1 LAQLDGSCFN
11 GPVTHLNGSRIPEVT
26 RNSSITFMGRSR
38 LLALLLLFIFR
49 PLGPVAL
56 RAQVDRTAIT
66 GTVTD
71 QQGNPVPQSSVR
83 ATENA
88 TGFQRETLTT
98 LEGSYDL
105 PGLPPGVYSVQ
116 FLKSGFSAFTAQ
128 GVEQLVGQTR
138 TLNARLEVAHGREQ
152 TAVTETL
159 VQLDKVDATIGAA
172 IERAQVS
179 DLPINGRNWATLT
192 ALAPGAIDNG
202 AGDQR
207 TIRFAGH
214 GLDDNNLTLDG
225 IDATA
230 VYNQEQREYMRLNV
244 PLGSIEEFQV
254 QSQNF
259 GADTQNGTAGGQVSV
274 VSPSGTNTLHGEV
287 FDYFRNDALDARSPF
302 DGASP
307 DPFLLN
313 QFGGA
318 LGGPISHGKTFFYAD
333 YEGLRQ
339 RLDGTQIGL
348 VPSPAFAAQAALTSP
363 ALTPILQAY
372 PAGMSPTSN
381 PNVWQYDAPG
391 RQTDNEDSGMIR
403 FDHYFSQTT
412 TAFIRFNADE
422 AVEAIPTGQ
431 LTAKT
436 LYDTKFNNGVVELSH
451 VFSPSLIDEAKFGV
465 NQTIY
470 HTANVSP
477 VPFGVAVSG
486 FSSLTGSST
495 TDYPSKTF
503 DLIDDLSW
511 AKGKHLL
518 KFGFETRWIL
528 LNQGTSQSGTL
539 TYTSTANFLD
549 NSMGSASY
557 TAILPLVR
565 QRKTQYFGYA
575 QDEWKFT
582 AHLTITAGIRYNFF
596 NALHAIGDDD
606 IPFDFATCG
615 GYCHRTDAFF
625 HPRYEDFDPRLGIAW
640 SHGDTVLRAGA
651 GIYHTDGQEDD
662 QDLPISN
669 TVDRYAFSN
678 TLFPTL
684 SFPLTPFLQYAEA
697 GGLGVVSPR
706 DLDRNRKDDYVAA
719 WTASVQRKLPLN
731 ILGTASY
738 LGNKGTHVLTT
749 TYTNLINPQ
758 TGVAPYPAFGPVS
771 WRGDVGNSTFHALQL
786 NARRAFQ
793 NGFLLSANYMW
804 SHSINDGSIG
814 GGESDTPQ
822 DSFCRACDKASS
834 DDDVRQ
840 AFNLSAVYQ
849 LPFGAG
855 KHYLSSP
862 GMARTLLGGW
872 TLSVIGTTQTGLPFN
887 IAINRSNASVPGD
900 FAVSGEERPNY
911 VPGVSLT
918 PPGGSTPEEW
928 VNPAAFSTPVSGTFG
943 DLGRNAFRAPGISDV
958 DFALAK
964 DVSITERMKIR
975 FRADVFNILNR
986 AQFGAPNAVLGQAN
1000 FGEITTTISSYAT
1013 GRGTPREFQLSA
1025 KLSF

>member
-1 LAQLDGSCFN
+1 MQ
-11 GPVTHLNGSRIPEVT
+11 HLRQ
-26 RNSSITFMGRSR
+26 
-38 LLALLLLFIFR
+38 LALLLLFLFVQ
-49 PLGPVAL
+49 PLGPIVL

-66 GTVTD
+66 GTVAD
-71 QQGNPVPQSSVR
+71 QQGNRIPQSRVR
-83 ATENA
+83 TTEMA

-98 LEGSYDL
+98 SEGTYEL

-116 FLKSGFSAFTAQ
+116 FLKTGFASFTAE

-138 TLNARLEVAHGREQ
+138 TLDVRLELAQGKEQ
-152 TAVTETL
+152 TTVTESL

-172 IERAQVS
+172 IEHTQV
-179 DLPINGRNWATLT
+179 DELPINGRNWATLT
-192 ALAPGAIDNG
+192 ALAPGAINNG

-230 VYNQEQREYMRLNV
+230 VYNQEQREYMRLNI
-244 PLGSIEEFQV
+244 PLGSIDEFQV

-259 GADTQNGTAGGQVSV
+259 GADTQNGTSGGQVTV
-274 VSPSGTNTLHGEV
+274 VSPSGTNSLHGEA
-287 FDYFRNDALDARSPF
+287 FDYFRNNTLDARSPF

-313 QFGGA
+313 QFGVA
-318 LGGPISHGKTFFYAD
+318 IGGPIVHDKTFFYAD

-348 VPSPAFAAQAALTSP
+348 VPSPAFAAQTAVTSP

-372 PAGMSPTSN
+372 PAGTSPTSN
-381 PNVWQYDAPG
+381 PNVWNYDAPG
-391 RQTDNEDSGMIR
+391 RQIDNEDSGMIR
-403 FDHYFSQTT
+403 FDHYFSQST
-412 TAFIRFNADE
+412 TAFVRFNADE
-422 AVEAIPTGQ
+422 AVQTIPTGQ
-431 LTAKT
+431 VTAMALT
-436 LYDTKFNNGVVELSH
+436 DTKFNNGVVELSH
-451 VFSPSLIDEAKFGV
+451 LFSPTLINEVKFGV

-470 HTANVSP
+470 HTANLSP
-477 VPFGVAVSG
+477 VLFGVAVSG
-486 FSSLTGSST
+486 LSSLTGSST

-518 KFGFETRWIL
+518 KLGYETRWIM

-539 TYTSTANFLD
+539 TYTSIAEFID

-557 TAILPLVR
+557 TAVLPLVR
-565 QRKTQYFGYA
+565 QRKVQYFGYA
-575 QDEWKFT
+575 QDEWKAT
-582 AHLTITAGIRYNFF
+582 PHLTITAGIRYNFF

-606 IPFDFATCG
+606 VPFDFGTCG
-615 GYCHRTDAFF
+615 GYCPRTDSFF
-625 HPRYEDFDPRLGIAW
+625 HPRYRDFDPRLGIAW
-640 SHGDTVLRAGA
+640 THGDTVLRAGG

-662 QDLPISN
+662 QNLPISN
-669 TVDRYAFSN
+669 TVDRYSFSD
-678 TLFPTL
+678 TKFPAL
-684 SFPLTPFLQYAEA
+684 SYPLTPFLQYAEA

-719 WTASVQRKLPLN
+719 WTASVQHKLPLN

-738 LGNKGTHVLTT
+738 LGNKGTDVLTT
-749 TYTNLINPQ
+749 TYTNLINPE

-786 NARRAFQ
+786 NVRRAFEK
-793 NGFLLSANYMW
+793 GFMLSANYMW
-804 SHSINDGSIG
+804 FHSINDDSIG

-840 AFNLSAVYQ
+840 MYNLSAVYQ

-855 KHYLSSP
+855 RQYLSSP
-862 GMARTLLGGW
+862 GIARTVFGGW
-872 TLSVIGTTQTGLPFN
+872 TLSTIATTQTGLPFN
-887 IAINRSNASVPGD
+887 ITINRSNGSVPGD
-900 FAVSGEERPNY
+900 YAVSGEERPDY
-911 VPGVSLT
+911 VPGVPLT
-918 PPGGSTPEEW
+918 PPGGSTPNDW
-928 VNPAAFSTPVSGTFG
+928 VNAAAFSTPASGTFG
-943 DLGRNAFRAPGISDV
+943 DLGRNAFRAPPISDV

-964 DVSITERMKIR
+964 DVSFTERMHLR
-975 FRADVFNILNR
+975 FRADVFNVFNR
-986 AQFGAPNAVLGQAN
+986 AQYGAPNAVLGQTN
-1000 FGEITTTISSYAT
+1000 FGVITNTISSYAT

-1025 KLSF
+1025 KVSF

>member
-1 LAQLDGSCFN
+1 MPAVPGDS
-11 GPVTHLNGSRIPEVT
+11 PHIRVTNYSSLLNKNMRD
-26 RNSSITFMGRSR
+26 SITFMAIPRYIA
-38 LLALLLLFIFR
+38 LFFLFLLL
-49 PLGPVAL
+49 PLSPAVL
-56 RAQVDRTAIT
+56 QAQVDRTALT

-71 QQGNPVPQSSVR
+71 QQGNRVPQSRVR
-83 ATENA
+83 ATEAA

-98 LEGSYDL
+98 SQGTYEL
-105 PGLPPGVYSVQ
+105 PGLPPGIYSVQ
-116 FLKSGFSAFTAQ
+116 FIKAGFSAYTAE
-128 GVEQLVGQTR
+128 GVEQIVGQTR
-138 TLNARLEVAHGREQ
+138 TLNARLELVHGKEQ
-152 TAVTETL
+152 TTVTEPL

-172 IERAQVS
+172 IEQAQV
-179 DLPINGRNWATLT
+179 DNLPINGRNWATLT

-225 IDATA
+225 VDATA
-230 VYNQEQREYMRLNV
+230 VYNQEQREYMRLNI
-244 PLGSIEEFQV
+244 PLDSIEEFQV

-259 GADTQNGTAGGQVSV
+259 GADTQSGTAGGQVSV
-274 VSPSGTNTLHGEV
+274 VSPSGTNSFHGAA

-302 DGASP
+302 DAASP

-318 LGGPISHGKTFFYAD
+318 LGGPIVRRKLFFEVN

-348 VPSPAFAAQAALTSP
+348 TPSPAFAAQAAAVSP
-363 ALTPILQAY
+363 ALIPILQAY
-372 PAGMSPTSN
+372 PAGTAPTSN
-381 PNVWQYDAPG
+381 PSVWQYQAPG
-391 RQTDNEDSGMIR
+391 RQVDNEDSGMIR
-403 FDHYFSQTT
+403 LDRYFSERT
-412 TAFIRFNADE
+412 TAFVRFNADQ
-422 AVEAIPTGQ
+422 AVESIPTGQ
-431 LTAKT
+431 LTART
-436 LYDTKFNNGVVELSH
+436 LYDTKFNNGVFALSH
-451 VFSPSLIDEAKFGV
+451 VFTPALIDEVKFGI

-470 HTANVSP
+470 HTANLSP
-477 VPFGVAVSG
+477 VPFAVDVSG
-486 FSSLTGSST
+486 FSALTGSST
-495 TDYPSKTF
+495 TDYPSKSL

-511 AKGKHLL
+511 AKGKHIL

-539 TYTSTANFLD
+539 TYNSTAAFLD

-575 QDEWKFT
+575 QDEWKAT
-582 AHLTITAGIRYNFF
+582 ANLTITAGIRYNFF
-596 NALHAIGDDD
+596 NALHAIGYDDV
-606 IPFDFATCG
+606 PFDFGTCG
-615 GYCHRTDAFF
+615 GYCSRYDAFF
-625 HPRYEDFDPRLGIAW
+625 HPRYADLDPRLGIAW
-640 SHGDTVLRAGA
+640 AHSDTVLRVGA

-662 QDLPISN
+662 QNLPISN
-669 TVDRYAFSN
+669 TVDRYSFSN
-678 TLFPTL
+678 TSFPTL
-684 SFPLTPFLQYAEA
+684 SYPLAPFLQYAEN

-719 WTASVQRKLPLN
+719 WTASVQRKLPFH

-749 TYTNLINPQ
+749 TYVNLISPQ

-771 WRGDVGNSTFHALQL
+771 WRGDVGNSTFHALQV

-822 DSFCRACDKASS
+822 DSFCRSCDKASS
-834 DDDVRQ
+834 DDDSRQ
-840 AFNLSAVYQ
+840 VFNLSAVYQ

-855 KHYLSSP
+855 KRYLSSP
-862 GMARTLLGGW
+862 GTVRALLGGW
-872 TLSVIGTTQTGLPFN
+872 TLSAIGTSQTGLPFN
-887 IAINRSNASVPGD
+887 ITIDRSNGSVPGD
-900 FAVSGEERPNY
+900 YAISGEERPNY
-911 VPGVSLT
+911 VYGVSLT
-918 PPGGSTPEEW
+918 PPGGSTPAEW
-928 VNPAAFSTPVSGTFG
+928 VNPAAFSTPASGTFG
-943 DLGRNAFRAPGISDV
+943 NLGRNAFRAPGVSEV
-958 DFALAK
+958 ELALSK
-964 DVSITERMKIR
+964 DVPIAERAKVR
-975 FRADVFNILNR
+975 FRADVFNVFNR
-986 AQFGAPNAVLGQAN
+986 AQFGAPNADLSQTN
-1000 FGEITTTISSYAT
+1000 FGVITTTISSYAT

-1025 KLSF
+1025 KVSF